1 MMASILVRPEDPLEG
16 NSNFNTQ
23 KAKVLNILKDHDLNG
38 YVSNVAKEPNTN
50 HGCTS
55 FKKNQSKAKRIIYDS
70 MEDNLMHVIMLEFY
84 TLIMVMLDLQ
94 TICIITQ

>member
-1 MMASILVRPEDPLEG
+1 MASISVRPEGKLEG
-16 NSNFNTQ
+16 TLNFNTC
-23 KAKVLNILKDHDLNG
+23 KVRILNIPEEHDLDG
-38 YVSNVAKEPNTN
+38 YVSSVVEEPITN
-50 HGCTS
+50 ARHTS
-55 FKKNQSKAKRIIYDS
+55 FKKNEAKAKRIIYDS